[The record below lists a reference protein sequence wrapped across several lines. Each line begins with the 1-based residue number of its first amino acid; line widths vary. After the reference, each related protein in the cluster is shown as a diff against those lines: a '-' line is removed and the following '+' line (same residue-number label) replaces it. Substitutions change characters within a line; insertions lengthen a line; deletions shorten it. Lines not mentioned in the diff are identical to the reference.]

1 MVYDKLETYINRMVY
16 DKLETYINRMVYDKL
31 ETLSLIEYLVFLSL
45 I

>member
-1 MVYDKLETYINRMVY
+1 MVY